1 MRQQKE
7 GFFSF
12 KKQIGNTAPTNDSAV
27 HSNHC
32 GNPTSQIEKINYI
45 DANKNLMAQG
55 FLIDMDGVI
64 YGGDIMIAG
73 ADEFVARLL
82 KEKIPFTFMTNNSQ
96 RTPLEVVRKLK
107 KLGIDATEKHVYT
120 SAMATGKFIS
130 SQRPNGS
137 CYVLGEGGLLTS
149 LHDSGLTLVETD
161 PDFVVLGEGRNFT
174 LEMVQK
180 AVDMILAGAKFITTN
195 RDPSPKKKGWNNLG
209 IAATTAMIEEATGTK
224 AFVVGKPGPVMMRSA
239 RKFIG
244 LETAETVVIG
254 DTMETDIRGGVQ
266 MGYKTILVLSGVST
280 RADLSHFAFKA
291 DMIVESIK
299 DIQLPLKW

>member
-1 MRQQKE
+1 
-7 GFFSF
+7 
-12 KKQIGNTAPTNDSAV
+12 
-27 HSNHC
+27 
-32 GNPTSQIEKINYI
+32 
-45 DANKNLMAQG
+45 MAQG

-64 YGGDIMIAG
+64 YGGDIMIPG
-73 ADEFVARLL
+73 ADEFVSRLL
-82 KEKIPFTFMTNNSQ
+82 NDNIPFTFMTNNSQ
-96 RTPLEVVRKLK
+96 RTPLEVVRKLR
-107 KLGIDATEKHVYT
+107 KLGIEVTEKHVYT
-120 SAMATGKFIS
+120 SAMATGKFIA

-149 LHDSGLTLVETD
+149 LHDNGLTLVETD

-174 LEMVQK
+174 LEMVQR

-209 IAATTAMIEEATGTK
+209 IAATTAMIEEATGTR

-244 LETAETVVIG
+244 LETADTVVIG

-266 MGYKTILVLSGVST
+266 MGYKTILVLSGVSS
-280 RADLSHFAFKA
+280 RADLAHFAFKA

>member
-1 MRQQKE
+1 
-7 GFFSF
+7 
-12 KKQIGNTAPTNDSAV
+12 
-27 HSNHC
+27 
-32 GNPTSQIEKINYI
+32 
-45 DANKNLMAQG
+45 
-55 FLIDMDGVI
+55 MDGVI
-64 YGGDIMIAG
+64 YGGDVMIPG

-82 KEKIPFTFMTNNSQ
+82 AEKIPFTFMTNNSQ
-96 RTPLEVVRKLK
+96 RTPLETVRKLR
-107 KLGIDATEKHVYT
+107 KLGIEVTEKHVYT
-120 SAMATGKFIS
+120 SAMATGKFIA

-149 LHDSGLTLVETD
+149 LHDNGLTLVETD

-174 LEMVQK
+174 LEMVQR

-244 LETAETVVIG
+244 LETADTVVIG
-254 DTMETDIRGGVQ
+254 DTMATDIRGGVQ

-280 RADLSHFAFKA
+280 REDLSNYAFKA
-291 DMIVESIK
+291 DMIVESVK

>member
-1 MRQQKE
+1 
-7 GFFSF
+7 
-12 KKQIGNTAPTNDSAV
+12 
-27 HSNHC
+27 
-32 GNPTSQIEKINYI
+32 
-45 DANKNLMAQG
+45 MAQG

-64 YGGDIMIAG
+64 YGGDIMIPG

-82 KEKIPFTFMTNNSQ
+82 KENIPFTFMTNNSQ
-96 RTPLEVVRKLK
+96 RTPLEVVRKLR
-107 KLGIDATEKHVYT
+107 KLGIEVMEKHVYT
-120 SAMATGKFIS
+120 SAMATGKFIA

-149 LHDSGLTLVETD
+149 LHDNGLTLVETD

-209 IAATTAMIEEATGTK
+209 IAATTAMIEEAAGTR

-244 LETAETVVIG
+244 LETADTVVIG
-254 DTMETDIRGGVQ
+254 DTMQTDIRGGVQ
-266 MGYKTILVLSGVST
+266 MGYKTILVLSGVSS
-280 RADLSHFAFKA
+280 RADLSQFAFKA

>member
-1 MRQQKE
+1 
-7 GFFSF
+7 
-12 KKQIGNTAPTNDSAV
+12 
-27 HSNHC
+27 
-32 GNPTSQIEKINYI
+32 
-45 DANKNLMAQG
+45 MAQG

-64 YGGDIMIAG
+64 YGGDVMIPA

-82 KEKIPFTFMTNNSQ
+82 KENIPFTFMTNNSQ
-96 RTPLEVVRKLK
+96 RTPLEVVRKLR
-107 KLGIDATEKHVYT
+107 KLGIEVTEKHVYT
-120 SAMATGKFIS
+120 SAMATGKFIA

-149 LHDSGLTLVETD
+149 LHDNGLTLVETD

-209 IAATTAMIEEATGTK
+209 IAATTAMIEEATGIR

-244 LETAETVVIG
+244 LETAETTVIG
-254 DTMETDIRGGVQ
+254 DTMDTDIQGGVQ
-266 MGYKTILVLSGVST
+266 MGYHTILVLSGISKNEE
-280 RADLSHFAFKA
+280 LQKHAFKP
-291 DMIVESIK
+291 DCIVNAVVVF
-299 DIQLPLKW
+299 

>member
-1 MRQQKE
+1 MQNN
-7 GFFSF
+7 
-12 KKQIGNTAPTNDSAV
+12 I
-27 HSNHC
+27 
-32 GNPTSQIEKINYI
+32 
-45 DANKNLMAQG
+45 LMAQG

-64 YGGDIMIAG
+64 YGGDIMIPG
-73 ADEFVARLL
+73 ADEFVARLMR
-82 KEKIPFTFMTNNSQ
+82 EKIPFTFMTNNSQ

-107 KLGIDATEKHVYT
+107 KLGIEVTEKHVYT
-120 SAMATGKFIS
+120 SAMATGKFIA

-149 LHDSGLTLVETD
+149 LHDNGLTLVETD

-244 LETAETVVIG
+244 LETADTVVIG

-280 RADLSHFAFKA
+280 REDLRNYAFKA

>member
-1 MRQQKE
+1 
-7 GFFSF
+7 
-12 KKQIGNTAPTNDSAV
+12 
-27 HSNHC
+27 
-32 GNPTSQIEKINYI
+32 
-45 DANKNLMAQG
+45 MAQG

-64 YGGDIMIAG
+64 YGGDVMIPG

-82 KEKIPFTFMTNNSQ
+82 KEEIPFTFMTNNSQ

-107 KLGIDATEKHVYT
+107 KLGIEVTEKHVYT
-120 SAMATGKFIS
+120 SAMATGKFIA
-130 SQRPNGS
+130 SQLPNGS

-149 LHDSGLTLVETD
+149 LHDNGLTLVETD

-280 RADLSHFAFKA
+280 RADLTHYAFKA

>member
-1 MRQQKE
+1 M
-7 GFFSF
+7 F
-12 KKQIGNTAPTNDSAV
+12 I
-27 HSNHC
+27 
-32 GNPTSQIEKINYI
+32 
-45 DANKNLMAQG
+45 MAQG

-64 YGGDIMIAG
+64 YGGDIMIPG
-73 ADEFVARLL
+73 ADEFVARLMA
-82 KEKIPFTFMTNNSQ
+82 EQIPFTFMTNNSQ
-96 RTPLEVVRKLK
+96 RTPLETVRKLR
-107 KLGIDATEKHVYT
+107 KLGIEVTEKHVYT
-120 SAMATGKFIS
+120 SAMATGKFIA

-149 LHDSGLTLVETD
+149 LHDNGLTLVETD

-254 DTMETDIRGGVQ
+254 DTMATDIRGGVQ

-280 RADLSHFAFKA
+280 RDDLSNYAFKA

-299 DIQLPLKW
+299 DIQLPLKIS